1 MVVGEEAV
9 AEVEE
14 EAVADMDQHEH
25 TEGLAREAI
34 VTLALLRS
42 TMKAQADELQAA
54 MRVEVR
60 KAGEGFKQEA
70 SAANATLHRK
80 FDELISKADR
90 AVDDLVKAQGAF
102 ASQRRRLFWGLGAV
116 VLLCLVS
123 LVATYEGLYG
133 FYQARY
139 DKLVQQVTY
148 LDAVNHADV
157 VPCGDGRLCA
167 RVDDR
172 APRVGDKKQYR
183 QVELR

>member
-1 MVVGEEAV
+1 VVVEAEFERMTNEQANTETV
-9 AEVEE
+9 AK
-14 EAVADMDQHEH
+14 
-25 TEGLAREAI
+25 EAI
-34 VTLALLRS
+34 VTIAMLRS
-42 TMKAQADELQAA
+42 TLKTQADELQAA
-54 MRVEVR
+54 MRTEVR
-60 KAGEGFKQEA
+60 KAGEGFRQEA
-70 SAANATLHRK
+70 NAASTTLNRK
-80 FDELISKADR
+80 LEEMIAKADR
-90 AVDDLVKAQGAF
+90 AVDDLAKAQAAF

-148 LDAVNHADV
+148 LDAVNRSDL

-167 RVDDR
+167 RVDDK

>member
-1 MVVGEEAV
+1 MTNES
-9 AEVEE
+9 
-14 EAVADMDQHEH
+14 
-25 TEGLAREAI
+25 TESGSVAREAI

-42 TMKAQADELQAA
+42 TMKTQADELQAA
-54 MRVEVR
+54 MRMEVR

-70 SAANATLHRK
+70 NAASSTLSRK
-80 FDELISKADR
+80 LEEMIAKADR
-90 AVDDLVKAQGAF
+90 AVDDLAKAQAAF

-148 LDAVNHADV
+148 LDAVNRSDL

-167 RVDDR
+167 RVDDK

>member
-1 MVVGEEAV
+1 MMTNEQANTETV
-9 AEVEE
+9 AK
-14 EAVADMDQHEH
+14 
-25 TEGLAREAI
+25 EAI
-34 VTLALLRS
+34 VTIAMLRS
-42 TMKAQADELQAA
+42 TLKTQADELQAA
-54 MRVEVR
+54 MRTEVR
-60 KAGEGFKQEA
+60 KAGEGFRQEA
-70 SAANATLHRK
+70 NAASATLNRK
-80 FDELISKADR
+80 LEEMIAKADR
-90 AVDDLVKAQGAF
+90 AVDDLAKSQAAF

-148 LDAVNHADV
+148 LDAVNRADL

-167 RVDDR
+167 RVDDK

-183 QVELR
+183 PVELR

>member
-1 MVVGEEAV
+1 
-9 AEVEE
+9 
-14 EAVADMDQHEH
+14 MDKHEH
-25 TEGLAREAI
+25 AEGVAREAI

-42 TMKAQADELQAA
+42 TMKTQADELQAA
-54 MRVEVR
+54 MRTEVR
-60 KAGEGFKQEA
+60 KAGEGFRQEA
-70 SAANATLHRK
+70 NAASGTLNRK
-80 FDELISKADR
+80 LEEMIAKADR
-90 AVDDLVKAQGAF
+90 AVDDLAKAQAAF
-102 ASQRRRLFWGLGAV
+102 ASQRRRLFWGLSAV

-123 LVATYEGLYG
+123 LVATYESLYG

-148 LDAVNHADV
+148 LDAVNRADL

-183 QVELR
+183 TVELR

>member
-1 MVVGEEAV
+1 MTNEAK
-9 AEVEE
+9 ETG
-14 EAVADMDQHEH
+14 AV
-25 TEGLAREAI
+25 AREAI

-42 TMKAQADELQAA
+42 TMKAQAEELQVA

-60 KAGEGFKQEA
+60 NAGEGFKQEA

-116 VLLCLVS
+116 VLLCLFS
-123 LVATYEGLYG
+123 LVVTYEGLFG

-139 DKLVQQVTY
+139 EKLVQQVNY
-148 LDAVNHADV
+148 LDAVNRADV

-172 APRVGDKKQYR
+172 APRVGDKKQYK
-183 QVELR
+183 QIELRQ